1 MVNSIKAVKENPNL
15 KVTNENAYEEGIAVN
30 PLTYEHFDYIKEIGK
45 FKDKSEYKSRDVK
58 ITIDDSL
65 LKLEY
70 SPYSNSDCISTT
82 LSQVYPPVVNNL
94 LNISHSRTIEMNNPS
109 FKIKSERTRR
119 ENQSVLHY
127 SILLDGWD
135 SISSKPESNYLM
147 PLDYNYE
154 NLTVLCKSNT
164 NDGYNKTLI
173 FKKNLM

>member
-1 MVNSIKAVKENPNL
+1 
-15 KVTNENAYEEGIAVN
+15 
-30 PLTYEHFDYIKEIGK
+30 
-45 FKDKSEYKSRDVK
+45 
-58 ITIDDSL
+58 
-65 LKLEY
+65 
-70 SPYSNSDCISTT
+70 
-82 LSQVYPPVVNNL
+82 
-94 LNISHSRTIEMNNPS
+94 MNNPS

-164 NDGYNKTLI
+164 NDGYNETLI